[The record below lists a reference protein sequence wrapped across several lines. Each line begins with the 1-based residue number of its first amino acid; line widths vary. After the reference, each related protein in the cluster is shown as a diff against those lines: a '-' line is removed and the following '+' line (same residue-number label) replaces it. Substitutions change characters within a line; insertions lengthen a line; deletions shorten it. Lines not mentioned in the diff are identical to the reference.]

1 MGVCRPKNNILNGL
15 KGLIFLCCPS
25 NTWINK
31 AHCNLYLQLC
41 IRQLCSVQRVV
52 FFENA
57 KSFLLLFSGVNRR
70 LVIGSDLY
78 STVNQSCKP
87 PQINN
92 VRQEEERGNARATCS
107 MWWACL
113 RWHHCD
119 RVWLVCLTAHK
130 QHWCLELD
138 RFYAAVGNRRSGV
151 SLVDSSRQV
160 RHSICSTLSHG
171 HAEWPVDNSQQD
183 EWLLKNEKQQ
193 RKY

>member
-1 MGVCRPKNNILNGL
+1 M
-15 KGLIFLCCPS
+15 FS
-25 NTWINK
+25 
-31 AHCNLYLQLC
+31 
-41 IRQLCSVQRVV
+41 
-52 FFENA
+52 A
-57 KSFLLLFSGVNRR
+57 KSWFFLRMQNHFCYYFLGWTGGLWLGRISTALLTNHVN
-70 LVIGSDLY
+70 
-78 STVNQSCKP
+78 P

-113 RWHHCD
+113 RWHHRD